1 MIKKLKELLKYR
13 QLILTLVSRELK
25 ARYRGTFFGFLWS
38 LINPLLLLAVY
49 SIVFGIILPG
59 NSGRVEMKDI
69 TGINY
74 SIFLFTGLLPWIWFN
89 TSILESSNVLFTHG
103 NLIKKISF
111 PVEVLPIMTVIT
123 NMIHFLLGLPILV
136 LFILFFGKGVH
147 ITLWILLLPF
157 ALLVQFIFIMGFS
170 FLVSA
175 LTVHFRDLKDILANF
190 LTLWFFGTPIIYA
203 FGAETIQSHKALV
216 WVLNLNPMTHIIEAY
231 QYIFFF
237 GSLPHYKRLGVTVIA
252 GLLMFYLGY
261 LLFDKLRDTFVEE
274 V

>member
-1 MIKKLKELLKYR
+1 MIKKLIELIRYR
-13 QLILTLVSRELK
+13 QLIITLVSRELK

-38 LINPLLLLAVY
+38 LINPLLLLIVY
-49 SIVFGIILPG
+49 SIVFGMILP
-59 NSGRVEMKDI
+59 NDSGRVEMKDI
-69 TGINY
+69 TGMNY

-89 TSILESSNVLFTHG
+89 SSILEASNVLFTHG

-111 PVEVLPIMTVIT
+111 PVEVLPIMTVLT
-123 NMIHFLLGLPILV
+123 NMIHFILGLPILA
-136 LFILFFGKGVH
+136 LFIIIFGNGIH
-147 ITLWILLLPF
+147 LTLWLLFLPI

-170 FLVSA
+170 FFVSA

-203 FGAETIQSHKALV
+203 FGAPSIQKHKALI

-231 QYIFFF
+231 QYIFVF
-237 GSLPHYKRLGVTVIA
+237 GSLPHYKRLTVTLIVGII
-252 GLLMFYLGY
+252 MFYLGY